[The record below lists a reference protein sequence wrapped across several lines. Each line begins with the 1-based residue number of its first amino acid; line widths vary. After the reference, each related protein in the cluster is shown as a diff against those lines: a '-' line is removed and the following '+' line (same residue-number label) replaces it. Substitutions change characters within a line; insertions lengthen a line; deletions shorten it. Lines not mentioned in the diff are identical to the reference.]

1 MSEGLWDSF
10 MNYVQDRVHGERD
23 IKRLKGEVEEMRA
36 EYQRLVELTNEL
48 RTTAHDRAND
58 LFRFRTDARDEMY
71 DTDDLRMYRQGQ
83 VEVPQPPVATD
94 YADAV
99 LVHSRDIVKLNEAIR
114 ERGHAKVRCMEEMMG
129 KRSDLRYV
137 EWELEKYQYQCQ
149 TLELECRHLHTLR
162 VTKQMQEF
170 IHGGGEGYNERERAK
185 LHAKIEHVRSTM
197 SAKIEEKK
205 QQMAKVKR
213 AIKERELEN
222 SLLLEQVSSAQSV
235 VDSRRSVRDLQS
247 SELERER
254 HNRLMRD
261 MRVTRKLEDVAKAQ
275 QEEMAALRK
284 EIDRLRE
291 RTFPSF
297 AVVSKRVIGNPDE
310 A

>member
-1 MSEGLWDSF
+1 M
-10 MNYVQDRVHGERD
+10 
-23 IKRLKGEVEEMRA
+23 
-36 EYQRLVELTNEL
+36 
-48 RTTAHDRAND
+48 
-58 LFRFRTDARDEMY
+58 
-71 DTDDLRMYRQGQ
+71 
-83 VEVPQPPVATD
+83 
-94 YADAV
+94 
-99 LVHSRDIVKLNEAIR
+99 KLNDAIR
-114 ERGHAKVRCMEEMMG
+114 ERGNSKVAFMKEMLE
-129 KRSDLRYV
+129 KRAELRYV
-137 EWELEKYQYQCQ
+137 EWEVEKYQYQCQ

-170 IHGGGEGYNERERAK
+170 IHGGGEGYNERERSK
-185 LHAKIEHVRSTM
+185 LASKIEHVRATM
-197 SAKIEEKK
+197 NGKIEEKK
-205 QQMAKVKR
+205 TVMAKVKR
-213 AIKERELEN
+213 MTKERELEN
-222 SLLLEQVSSAQSV
+222 HLLLEQVSEANSL

-247 SELERER
+247 SELEKER

-275 QEEMAALRK
+275 QEEMGALRK